1 MELFNKLGIN
11 VNDDSLYMVAL
22 THTSYSNEN
31 EGCESYERLEFL
43 GDAVLELIISDFLYN
58 EKELKEGTMTKFRA
72 SYVCE
77 AACSTYARELGLDEY
92 IRLGSGEVEAN
103 TTIIADVFEAFIAAM
118 YLDKGFSFT
127 AKFVMDII
135 KKYID
140 RNVDFL
146 HDYKSELQEMVQTV
160 RKSVVYE
167 VIREEGPAHNKRFTC
182 QVFVDGIVMGIGKGG
197 SKKSAEQEAAKVAL
211 SKQAK

>member
-11 VNDDSLYMVAL
+11 VNDESLYMVAL

-31 EGCESYERLEFL
+31 DGCESYERLEFL

-77 AACSTYARELGLDEY
+77 AACSTYAKELGLDEY

-127 AKFVMDII
+127 SKFVMDII

-160 RKSVVYE
+160 RKSVLYE
-167 VIREEGPAHNKRFTC
+167 VIGEDGPAHNKRFTC
-182 QVFVDGIVMGIGKGG
+182 QVLVDGIVMGIGKGG
-197 SKKSAEQEAAKVAL
+197 SKKSAEQEAAKMAL

>member
-1 MELFNKLGIN
+1 MELFNKLNIE
-11 VNDDSLYMVAL
+11 VNNDSLYMEAL

-31 EGCESYERLEFL
+31 DGCESYERLEFL

-167 VIREEGPAHNKRFTC
+167 VIGEEGPAHNKRFTC
-182 QVFVDGIVMGIGKGG
+182 QVLVDGIVMGEGTGG
-197 SKKSAEQEAAKVAL
+197 SKKSAEQEAAKMAL

>member
-1 MELFNKLGIN
+1 MDLFNKLEIN
-11 VNDDSLYMVAL
+11 SNKNLYMEAL

-31 EGCESYERLEFL
+31 DNCESYERLEFL
-43 GDAVLELIISDFLYN
+43 GDAVLELIISDYLYN

-77 AACSTYARELGLDEY
+77 AACSTYAKELELDKY

-118 YLDKGFSFT
+118 YLDKGFNYTS
-127 AKFVMDII
+127 KFVMNII
-135 KKYID
+135 KTYID
-140 RNVDFL
+140 KNVDFL
-146 HDYKSELQEMVQTV
+146 HDYKSELQEKVQTV

-167 VIREEGPAHNKRFTC
+167 VINEEGPAHNKRFTC
-182 QVFVDGIVMGIGKGG
+182 QVLVDGIVMGVGKGG
-197 SKKSAEQEAAKVAL
+197 SKKNAEQEAARVAL
-211 SKQAK
+211 LKQAK

>member
-1 MELFNKLGIN
+1 ME
-11 VNDDSLYMVAL
+11 AL

-31 EGCESYERLEFL
+31 ENSESYERLEFL
-43 GDAVLELIISDFLYN
+43 GDAVLELIISDYLYN

-77 AACSTYARELGLDEY
+77 AACSTYAKELELDKY

-118 YLDKGFSFT
+118 YLDKGFDYTS
-127 AKFVMDII
+127 KFVMNII
-135 KKYID
+135 KTYID
-140 RNVDFL
+140 KNVDFL
-146 HDYKSELQEMVQTV
+146 HDYKSELQEKVQTV

-167 VIREEGPAHNKRFTC
+167 VINEEGPAHNKRFTC
-182 QVFVDGIVMGIGKGG
+182 QVLVDGIVMGIGKGG
-197 SKKSAEQEAAKVAL
+197 SKKNAEQEAARVAL
-211 SKQAK
+211 LKQAK

>member
-11 VNDDSLYMVAL
+11 VNDDSLYMEAL

-31 EGCESYERLEFL
+31 DGCESYERLEFL

-77 AACSTYARELGLDEY
+77 AACSTYARELGLDQY

-160 RKSVVYE
+160 RKSVLYE
-167 VIREEGPAHNKRFTC
+167 VIGEEGPAHNKRFTC
-182 QVFVDGIVMGIGKGG
+182 QVLVDGIVMGIGKGG
-197 SKKSAEQEAAKVAL
+197 SKKSAEQEAAKMAL
-211 SKQAK
+211 SKQVK